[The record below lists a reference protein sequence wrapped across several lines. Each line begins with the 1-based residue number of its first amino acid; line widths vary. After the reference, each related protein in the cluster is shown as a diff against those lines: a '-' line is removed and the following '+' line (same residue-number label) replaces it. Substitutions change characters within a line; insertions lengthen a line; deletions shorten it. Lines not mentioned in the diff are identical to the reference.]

1 MLQPKAYTMLRRSL
15 LTSICIA
22 AYALAP
28 AQEGMWPFNA
38 IPVEQIQKEH
48 GVTLSQEW
56 IEHVQKSCLRVSLGG
71 SASFVSSNGLVLT
84 NHHVGSKAIYNLSTE
99 GCNLIE
105 HGFLAKT
112 LSEELKCPNMYV
124 DKLVSIQD
132 VTLEVL
138 EGTSDAI
145 DAKDRET
152 MRKASISR
160 ITKEAKENSR
170 LQPQVVSLYQGARYY
185 LYLYERYTDIRLVM
199 APEKAIAF
207 FGGDQDNFEYPRY
220 DLDMCFFRVYQDNK
234 PLEVTDYLKW
244 SKEGPSE
251 SDLLFVA
258 GHPGKTDRMLTS
270 AHIQFLKEI
279 DFPILLNMLE
289 ERQKDF
295 EAFAKKSPENK
306 RIVSQDLFS
315 TENSLKVLKAF
326 TKGLKEE
333 PIIENKA
340 KEESLLQASLGMEPW
355 AALEKTLEDAR
366 SYYGTYLLLERAS
379 SAYSKL
385 FAIAKHLVR
394 LATEKEKPSSEKLK
408 EYLDAELPTLELTL
422 LSKEPIYKNLEKVHL
437 IGNFRRLIQ
446 ALGANHP
453 VTALILQ
460 GRSLEESV
468 DTLLASTSLHDLSY
482 RENLYN
488 HLEDLDKSTDPFILL
503 AKALDP
509 YMREIRKIKEDK
521 FDSVTN
527 DCYTSLAQILFDKFG
542 ESVYP
547 DATFTLRL
555 AIGSMKGYAENL
567 NTIAP
572 TTNLYDIFD
581 YATSHSGEES
591 YTLPQKWLD
600 KASLLNKN
608 TPFNF
613 VSTHDII
620 GGNSGSPVINTQGEL
635 VGLIFDGN
643 VHSLLWDFAFN
654 DTQGRAVSVHAA
666 GILEALKTIYEA
678 DNLVKEITNHQES
691 PQI

>member
-1 MLQPKAYTMLRRSL
+1 MIKKSL

-48 GVTLSQEW
+48 GVTLSPEW
-56 IEHVQKSCLRVSLGG
+56 VEHLQKSCLRVSLGG
-71 SASFVSSNGLVLT
+71 SASFVSSKGLVLT

-99 GCNLIE
+99 DNNLIE

-112 LSEELKCPNMYV
+112 LDEELKCPNMYV

-132 VTLEVL
+132 VTEQVL
-138 EGTSDAI
+138 EGTSDALSPQ
-145 DAKDRET
+145 DREA
-152 MRKASISR
+152 MRKASIAK
-160 ITKEAKENSR
+160 ITKEAKDTSN

-207 FGGDQDNFEYPRY
+207 FGGDKDNFEYPRY

-234 PLEVTDYLKW
+234 PLEVTNYLKW
-244 SKEGPSE
+244 SKKAPTE

-279 DFPILLNMLE
+279 DFPLLLSMLE
-289 ERQKDF
+289 EKHKHF
-295 EAFAKKSPENK
+295 ETFAKESLENK
-306 RIVSQDLFS
+306 RIVAQDLFS
-315 TENSLKVLKAF
+315 VENSLKVLKAF

-340 KEESLLQASLGMEPW
+340 KKESLLQTSIGNEPW
-355 AALEKTLEDAR
+355 VRLEETLKDAKD
-366 SYYGTYLLLERAS
+366 YYKTYLLLERAS
-379 SAYSKL
+379 NAYSKL
-385 FAIAKHLVR
+385 FNIAKHLVR
-394 LATEKEKPSSEKLK
+394 LSDEKIKPNPEKLK

-422 LSKEPIYKNLEKVHL
+422 LSKEPIYKNLEKAHL
-437 IGNFRRLIQ
+437 TATFTWLIQ
-446 ALGANHP
+446 SLGVTHP
-453 VTALILQ
+453 VTTLILQ
-460 GRSLEESV
+460 NRSLEEAV
-468 DTLLASTSLHDLSY
+468 DFLVNSTSLHNLGY
-482 RENLYN
+482 REHLYN
-488 HLEDLDKSTDPFILL
+488 NLDKLHECSDPFILL
-503 AKALDP
+503 VKALDP
-509 YMREIRKIKEDK
+509 YMREIRKLKEER
-521 FDSVTN
+521 FDSITN
-527 DCYTSLAQILFDKFG
+527 DCYTQITHILFNTFG
-542 ESVYP
+542 ESIYP

-555 AIGSMKGYAENL
+555 SIGSMKGYKEGST
-567 NTIAP
+567 TISP
-572 TTNLYDIFD
+572 TTTLYDIFD
-581 YATSHSGEES
+581 YAKSHSGEES
-591 YTLPQKWLD
+591 YALPQSWLD

-613 VSTHDII
+613 ISTHDII

-643 VHSLLWDFAFN
+643 THSLLWDFAF
-654 DTQGRAVSVHAA
+654 DDAQGRAVSVHAS
-666 GILEALKTIYEA
+666 GILESLKTIYKAE
-678 DNLVKEITNHQES
+678 NLVKEVTN
-691 PQI
+691 